1 MFPIEPFFC
10 LNNMLYIS
18 FLIAILGI
26 TNTPSDSA
34 FLPESDPPKRFVVV
48 LDPGHGGKDPGNLGN
63 GFKEKDIVLDV
74 TLQIGKLL
82 EADDRFDV
90 IYTRTKD
97 VFLELHERAAIANR
111 ADADVFISV
120 HCNSHHTQAYG
131 AETFV
136 MGLNKSEQNLNTAKK
151 ENEVIFLED
160 NYEEIYAG
168 FDPRSPETLIGLS
181 LMQEEYL
188 DQSIMLA
195 GLIQNNLVN
204 NLKRKNRGVK
214 QDVWWVLHN
223 TYMPSVLVELG
234 FLTHK
239 REGPYINS
247 NKGRK
252 EMAGEITKGIV
263 SYRDNIILAT
273 SDAIDPVIT
282 KEEIRDVIE
291 EVEEKIYPGVVF
303 RVQLAA
309 GKRKL
314 DPSPENFKGLN
325 EVVRLPEDGLYK
337 YYYGQTSDYNKI
349 QVMKAYTRERGFTS
363 SYVVAF
369 RNGAKIPLSEALN
382 SAEE

>member
-1 MFPIEPFFC
+1 
-10 LNNMLYIS
+10 
-18 FLIAILGI
+18 
-26 TNTPSDSA
+26 
-34 FLPESDPPKRFVVV
+34 
-48 LDPGHGGKDPGNLGN
+48 
-63 GFKEKDIVLDV
+63 
-74 TLQIGKLL
+74 
-82 EADDRFDV
+82 
-90 IYTRTKD
+90 
-97 VFLELHERAAIANR
+97 
-111 ADADVFISV
+111 
-120 HCNSHHTQAYG
+120 
-131 AETFV
+131 
-136 MGLNKSEQNLNTAKK
+136 
-151 ENEVIFLED
+151 
-160 NYEEIYAG
+160 
-168 FDPRSPETLIGLS
+168 
-181 LMQEEYL
+181 
-188 DQSIMLA
+188 MLA

-282 KEEIRDVIE
+282 KEEIKDVIE

-314 DPSPENFKGLN
+314 DPTPENFKGLN

-369 RNGAKIPLSEALN
+369 RNGVKIPLSEALN